1 MSLQRKR
8 GRKMPIP
15 EKMLQQLRQAQ
26 RILLIAH
33 VSPDGDTLG
42 SALALRLA
50 FLSLEKTAD
59 VVCED
64 PVPRLYMHL
73 PGAEKVLRPEA
84 VRETTYDLAM
94 AVDVS
99 DEGRM
104 GRCEP
109 LFFSVPQRLLI
120 DHHGTNTHFG
130 QENWVDAEASA
141 TGAMALLMIHA
152 LNVPL
157 TREIARCLFVALS
170 TDTGHFQFA
179 NTNAQALRAAAECV
193 ETGIDVA
200 VLTERLYRQKP
211 RAKTELMACAL
222 GSLKFERVGRI
233 AYMTL
238 CAADFARCEA
248 SEDMSE
254 GIISFAIETQGVQ
267 VAFLAREKADGI
279 KFSLRSKPPYD
290 VAKICKG
297 FGGGGHILAAGC
309 TIAGSM
315 ESAVAAM
322 LSAIDVG

>member
-1 MSLQRKR
+1 
-8 GRKMPIP
+8 MPIP
-15 EKMLQQLRQAQ
+15 DRMLQQLRQAQ

-50 FLSLEKTAD
+50 FLSLEKAAD

-64 PVPRLYMHL
+64 PVPRLYRHL
-73 PGAEKVLRPEA
+73 PGAEEVLRPEA
-84 VRETTYDLAM
+84 VQDKPYDLAM

-104 GRCEP
+104 GSCAP
-109 LFFSVPQRLLI
+109 LFFGVPQRLLI
-120 DHHGTNTHFG
+120 DHHGTNTRFG
-130 QENWVDAEASA
+130 QVSWIDAEASA
-141 TGAMALLMIHA
+141 TGAMALLLIHA

-157 TREIARCLFVALS
+157 TQEIARCLYVALS

-179 NTNAQALRAAAECV
+179 NTNAQAMRAAAECV

-200 VLTERLYRQKP
+200 VITERLYREKP

-222 GSLKFERVGRI
+222 GSLQFEQEGRI

-238 CAADFARCEA
+238 HAADFERCGA

-309 TIAGSM
+309 TLAGPM
-315 ESAVAAM
+315 ESAVKAM